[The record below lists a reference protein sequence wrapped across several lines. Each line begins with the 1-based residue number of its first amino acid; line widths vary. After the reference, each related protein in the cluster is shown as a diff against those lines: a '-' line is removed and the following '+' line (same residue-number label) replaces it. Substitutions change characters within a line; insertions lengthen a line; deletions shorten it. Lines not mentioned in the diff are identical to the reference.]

1 MEHELDI
8 TYKNLEIQK
17 KYLSNLNS
25 LYQFKAYQNKGM
37 ELDIDKAEKIVKKI
51 EEFRFNTVN
60 NYEIIHN
67 FEDVL
72 FELKLLS
79 EDEGDWYSDLLIE
92 YWKL

>member
-1 MEHELDI
+1 
-8 TYKNLEIQK
+8 
-17 KYLSNLNS
+17 
-25 LYQFKAYQNKGM
+25 M